1 MDSKIIKKDNW
12 MKILTRPFSLFGASI
27 WNEWYSSKQTKEIFG
42 VNASKGL
49 FIEFPKGMVRHYRD
63 KDEIKTLKKLIK
75 DDLKTNPERY
85 EILLKEGGK
94 INKKAKNFLKNASF
108 NSAREAVNFLTRL
121 AILSTILP
129 YVVGELTDKKQIV
142 KKMILF
148 SMMLRGVSLYPK
160 VIKKIVEPM
169 VNKELRGLGFSDEE
183 AFGLIT
189 YQELLNKDFKSIDKR
204 LSEVKQNKTFIYQ
217 NIGGKEN
224 IVWTQNPGGIIN
236 EVESLNN
243 LETAKLK
250 GNIAY
255 KGKIKGRVKIILT
268 NDFHEIGFEAG
279 DILVATST
287 NPALTPLF
295 KKAGAIITDEGGIMS
310 HAAIISREMKTPCI
324 IGTKIA
330 TKILKD
336 NDIVEVDANKGIV
349 RIIK

>member
-1 MDSKIIKKDNW
+1 

-27 WNEWYSSKQTKEIFG
+27 WNEWYSSEQTKEIFG

-63 KDEIKTLKKLIK
+63 KDEIETLKKLVK
-75 DDLKTNPERY
+75 NDLETNPKRY

-94 INKKAKNFLKNASF
+94 INKRAKDFLKNIPF
-108 NSAREAVNFLTRL
+108 NSVKEAVDFLTRL
-121 AILSTILP
+121 ALLSTILP
-129 YVVGELTDKKQIV
+129 YVIGELTSKKQIV
-142 KKMILF
+142 KKITLF

-169 VNKELRGLGFSDEE
+169 VNKELRRSGFSDEE
-183 AFGLIT
+183 AFGLVT
-189 YQELLNKDFKSIDKR
+189 YQELLNKEFKPINER
-204 LSEVKQNKTFIYQ
+204 LSEIRQNKTFIYQ
-217 NIGGKEN
+217 NIKGKEY
-224 IVWTQNPGGIIN
+224 IVWTQNPQEIIN
-236 EVESLNN
+236 EVESLSN

-255 KGKIKGRVKIILT
+255 KGKVQGRVKIILT
-268 NDFHEIGFEAG
+268 NDFHKLEFEAG

-287 NPALTPLF
+287 NPTLTPLF

-310 HAAIISREMKTPCI
+310 HAAILSREMKIPCI

-330 TKILKD
+330 TKVLKD
-336 NDIVEVDANKGIV
+336 NDIVEVDANKGII
-349 RIIK
+349 RIIKKSKN